1 MTEKITTMTTYS
13 PTNSY
18 LSRVKKDLR
27 RNGSLYLLM
36 VPVLLFYF
44 YFHYK
49 PMYGV
54 LISFQDFSFKRGIM
68 GSEWIGL
75 ENFRRFFSDPYF
87 SRNIINTITI
97 SASSII
103 FGFPAPI
110 LLALLINEL
119 KNKWFIKT
127 VQTISYMPHFISLVV
142 ICSMV
147 KNFVSS
153 SGFISA
159 IVGFFTG
166 TPPQESLLN
175 NASLFVPIYIIS
187 DIWQQ
192 VGWGSIIYLAALAGV
207 DTELY
212 DAANVDGA
220 GRFRQVLSV
229 TLPSILPTIIVLFIL
244 RLGTVLTVGYEKII
258 LLTNAYNAETS
269 EVLSYYIYKKG
280 IMGGEY
286 GLATAAGLFNSFIN
300 CIFVVTANKISS
312 RVSDTSLW

>member
-1 MTEKITTMTTYS
+1 MTEKITTMTTCS

-18 LSRVKKDLR
+18 FSRVKKDLR

-36 VPVLLFYF
+36 VPVLLFYL

-54 LISFQDFSFKRGIM
+54 LISFQDFSFKRGIS

-166 TPPQESLLN
+166 TPPEESLLN

-258 LLTNAYNAETS
+258 LLTNAYNARNFRS
-269 EVLSYYIYKKG
+269 SILLYLQKRN
-280 IMGGEY
+280 Y
-286 GLATAAGLFNSFIN
+286 GRRIWS
-300 CIFVVTANKISS
+300 CHCS
-312 RVSDTSLW
+312 RIV